1 MAVLAF
7 QASPVDD
14 VKTCSKPD
22 PIYLACFLVV
32 VGATLAK
39 MNSGI
44 PTITL
49 RLTTKQ
55 EESLEFWCQVL
66 NAVTMVPVPLAI
78 LYAIWK
84 DSGRWRPTHPTVLA
98 GVVLVPASFA
108 SHIYVAFHG
117 KYSDILGNLD
127 EIGIAAGCPLVAWGL
142 SRSHVLSSVLA
153 LMAVIFAA
161 FVFFGP
167 LPLRLCCTLRTGWIA
182 LMASMY
188 ASAMCWARRERDP
201 NAINAPLVFA
211 VGALLGMDSK
221 HAAFGL
227 LSHPLFHVGLWSWG
241 YILGK
246 SSVVFEKQMQ
256 QLDCEEVYVF
266 TSDDKGYTS
275 MRPLEEQETD
285 ATSTE
290 PEPEGSC
297 EAEFGENPQLLEHVH
312 DIDGNLCRETQLAR
326 LRSSTSHKV
335 FFQDER
341 TPKVQSFLRYLM
353 RSVIA
358 ICSLKLWQREGAY
371 PS

>member
-1 MAVLAF
+1 MFSCGSGCDVGQDEF
-7 QASPVDD
+7 RHTDD
-14 VKTCSKPD
+14 HVETHHE
-22 PIYLACFLVV
+22 A
-32 VGATLAK
+32 
-39 MNSGI
+39 
-44 PTITL
+44 
-49 RLTTKQ
+49 
-55 EESLEFWCQVL
+55 
-66 NAVTMVPVPLAI
+66 
-78 LYAIWK
+78 
-84 DSGRWRPTHPTVLA
+84 GRVFR
-98 GVVLVPASFA
+98 VLVS
-108 SHIYVAFHG
+108 SSQCCDDG
-117 KYSDILGNLD
+117 TSSTCDIVCQ
-127 EIGIAAGCPLVAWGL
+127 GIAAGCPLVAWGL

-297 EAEFGENPQLLEHVH
+297 EAEFG
-312 DIDGNLCRETQLAR
+312 
-326 LRSSTSHKV
+326 
-335 FFQDER
+335 
-341 TPKVQSFLRYLM
+341 
-353 RSVIA
+353 
-358 ICSLKLWQREGAY
+358 
-371 PS
+371 